1 MNKNYQLCHVC
12 KNVITKSQSLAFAR
26 INLYGLI
33 ALTQQKENLPN
44 NMIDLTLINLEMG
57 IN

>member
-12 KNVITKSQSLAFAR
+12 KNVITKSQSLALAT
-26 INLYGLI
+26 INLFGLI
-33 ALTQQKENLPN
+33 TLTQRKQNLPN